1 MTRLSKDA
9 TLLLKGLII
18 GKVLT
23 LVVVGGFFWWFWSR
37 LGREQN
43 FVASRNTR
51 SDKAFSNLPSQT
63 ITRIPIGSFN
73 YGGSSAWAPIRQ
85 TIDSQIQATYPEL
98 QLRYVNPVN
107 ANPSSSS
114 GIQML
119 LNGELDFVQST
130 RPVTTQEQTIAQQ
143 QGFSLRAYPVAID
156 GVAVVVNPSLNL
168 TGGLTVSQLQ
178 QIFTGKITNW
188 SEIGGNN
195 LSIVPFALPVQDS
208 EREIFTG
215 EHRWQQ
221 TPELNSGVPATSSNE
236 SQSTSLGQNVQYINS
251 TTEAIRKVS
260 KTPGGI
266 YFASAKTLIPQCSVK
281 PLGLGYSSDRL
292 IAPYHDPLIS
302 PQQCPDSRNQVNIE
316 VFENKTYP
324 LTRKMYV
331 IVKEDGSM
339 AEQAGEAYAKLLQTE
354 TLQNAIAQA
363 GFASLNQSKEVAEK
377 NLTEASR

>member
-43 FVASRNTR
+43 FVVSNNT
-51 SDKAFSNLPSQT
+51 SLDNAFSTLPSQT
-63 ITRIPIGSFN
+63 ITNIPIGSFN
-73 YGGSSAWAPIRQ
+73 YGGSPAWAPIRQ

-107 ANPSSSS
+107 ANPSSSL

-119 LNGELDFVQST
+119 LNGELDLVQST
-130 RPVTTQEQTIAQQ
+130 RPVTTQEEAIAQQ

-168 TGGLTVSQLQ
+168 KGGLTVKQLQ

-195 LSIVPFALPVQDS
+195 LSIVPFALPAQDS
-208 EREIFTG
+208 EKEIFT
-215 EHRWQQ
+215 
-221 TPELNSGVPATSSNE
+221 E
-236 SQSTSLGQNVQYINS
+236 SQATSLGKEVRYINS

-266 YFASAKTLIPQCSVK
+266 YFASAKTLIPQCSIK
-281 PLGLGYSSDRL
+281 PLALGSTSDRL
-292 IAPYHDPLIS
+292 IAPYIDPLIS
-302 PQQCPDSRNQVNIE
+302 PQQCPEIRNQVNTE
-316 VFENKTYP
+316 VFENNTYP

-339 AEQAGEAYAKLLQTE
+339 AQQAGEAYAKLLQTE
-354 TLQNAIAQA
+354 ALQNAIAQT
-363 GFASLNQSKEVAEK
+363 GFASLNQSKEVAEE
-377 NLTEASR
+377 NLTEFSR